1 MHKSLAKSG
10 HMIGISSRVAILRIV
25 FLASLSWVLVNNVY
39 AQVGNGIHEP
49 ADGDE
54 VSGIVSIQGTAD
66 HPQFLRYELAFVQNS
81 RPGSD
86 WIVFAQGDR
95 PVRNNTLA
103 VWDTTVGQPVSPVFP
118 DGQYRLRLRVVRED
132 YNYDE
137 FFVAE
142 LLITNLSATPSPT
155 ATLTNTLQLTPT
167 LPDVSDL
174 ESTRRSESDI
184 LPTLTPFPTP
194 SPPPTPAG
202 GLLGASDSEDGNGPE
217 GQGGLL
223 DRLTSI
229 ETSDFGRAFWSGV
242 TIVIY
247 VFAGLALYVL
257 LRGAWRRLRRII
269 RGRWH
274 Q

>member
-1 MHKSLAKSG
+1 ML
-10 HMIGISSRVAILRIV
+10 GISSRVAILKIV
-25 FLASLSWVLVNNVY
+25 FLASLFWVLVQNAH
-39 AQVGNGIHEP
+39 AQVGNGIYEP

-54 VSGIVSIQGTAD
+54 VSGIVIIRGTAD
-66 HPQFLRYELAFVQNS
+66 HPQFLRYELAFLQDS
-81 RPGSD
+81 RSGSD
-86 WIVFAQGDR
+86 WIVFAQGDQ
-95 PVRNNTLA
+95 PVRDDTLA

-118 DGQYRLRLRVVRED
+118 DGRYRLRLRVVRED

-137 FFVAE
+137 FFVTE
-142 LLITNLSATPSPT
+142 LLITNLTATPSVT

-167 LPDVSDL
+167 FPDVTEQ
-174 ESTRRSESDI
+174 ESTRRSGSSI

-194 SPPPTPAG
+194 SPPPTPAD
-202 GLLGASDSEDGNGPE
+202 GLLGASDSTGGDGSE
-217 GQGGLL
+217 GQGGLI
-223 DRLTSI
+223 DRIASI
-229 ETSDFGRAFWSGV
+229 ETSGFGRAFWFGF

-269 RGRWH
+269 RGRWY